1 MLKNYL
7 KIAFRNIVRHKLYS
21 TINISGLAVGMAC
34 CILILLWVQHELS
47 YDRFHENI
55 ENLYRVYQ
63 KQEYSG
69 DQVFHTDNTP
79 GPLAA
84 ELKNGYREV
93 INSTRFLYAGGKT
106 MRYGGKNYYESGLCF
121 ADPSFLDMFSFPLI
135 KGDKQS
141 ALKDPSS
148 IVMSNKMANK
158 YFGDENPIGKIIT
171 IDNSSDFRVTGVL
184 KDIPQNTH
192 LWYIDCIVPF
202 TQTKTLLNTN
212 TTLDR
217 WNRSWPRTYVLLQ
230 DGTSY
235 KKFEKKIAGVLK
247 KHLRFPVTLYLQP
260 VKNINLFTLTGE
272 ADNVVYIYIFSLIA
286 FFILLIGC
294 INFIN
299 LTTAMSKIRAKEV
312 GLRKTFG
319 AYKSNIISQ
328 FFIESILISLFA
340 FILALAL
347 IELFMPILSNLS
359 GVENNISLIRN
370 QSFIYIIF
378 AVVVLTSIMAG
389 TYPAIYFTSIQP
401 VKALKGIFIKGTQK
415 SVFRNIL
422 VIIQFT
428 ISIFLIISTMIIYK
442 QMSFIYGSDIG
453 YDKHNLIYLIM
464 LGDSNKRYETIKN
477 EFLKNP
483 YIFNVTSTS
492 RLPLSEGDSSS
503 SYIWEGKLANQSILF
518 NRLTVDNNYI
528 EAMGMQ
534 MASGRTFRQK
544 KRYSEEGAKE
554 YILNEESIRR
564 MEIESPIGKKF
575 GHGQEMDGTII
586 GIVKDFHFATLRE
599 EIEPLVIYV
608 SPEENQLILIR
619 ISPMKILE
627 TINYLESTW
636 QKINPSIPFSYNFL
650 DERIT
655 RLYSAEEQM
664 AKLIRYFALLAIFI
678 GSIGLYGLSS
688 FTTEQRTKEIGIRK
702 VFGASVP
709 RIIIMLYREFSK
721 LAIIASVIAWP
732 IAYVAM
738 KSWLQGFA
746 YRTTIGLMSF
756 ILSSAIV
763 LIIAIATVSY
773 RTLKAAYANPIEA
786 LRYE

>member
-1 MLKNYL
+1 
-7 KIAFRNIVRHKLYS
+7 
-21 TINISGLAVGMAC
+21 
-34 CILILLWVQHELS
+34 
-47 YDRFHENI
+47 
-55 ENLYRVYQ
+55 
-63 KQEYSG
+63 
-69 DQVFHTDNTP
+69 
-79 GPLAA
+79 
-84 ELKNGYREV
+84 
-93 INSTRFLYAGGKT
+93 
-106 MRYGGKNYYESGLCF
+106 
-121 ADPSFLDMFSFPLI
+121 
-135 KGDKQS
+135 
-141 ALKDPSS
+141 
-148 IVMSNKMANK
+148 
-158 YFGDENPIGKIIT
+158 
-171 IDNSSDFRVTGVL
+171 
-184 KDIPQNTH
+184 
-192 LWYIDCIVPF
+192 
-202 TQTKTLLNTN
+202 
-212 TTLDR
+212 
-217 WNRSWPRTYVLLQ
+217 
-230 DGTSY
+230 
-235 KKFEKKIAGVLK
+235 
-247 KHLRFPVTLYLQP
+247 
-260 VKNINLFTLTGE
+260 
-272 ADNVVYIYIFSLIA
+272 
-286 FFILLIGC
+286 
-294 INFIN
+294 
-299 LTTAMSKIRAKEV
+299 MSKIRAKEV

-347 IELFMPILSNLS
+347 IELFIPILSNLS

-428 ISIFLIISTMIIYK
+428 ICIFLIISTMTIYK
-442 QMSFIYGSDIG
+442 QMSFIYGSDLG
-453 YDKHNLIYLIM
+453 YDKHNLIYLFM
-464 LGDSNKRYETIKN
+464 LDDSYKRYETIKN

-544 KRYSEEGAKE
+544 KRYSEEGVKE
-554 YILNEESIRR
+554 YILNEEAIRR

-608 SPEENQLILIR
+608 SPEETQLILIR
-619 ISPMKILE
+619 ISPMKIPE

-636 QKINPSIPFSYNFL
+636 QKINPSIPCSYNFL

-664 AKLIRYFALLAIFI
+664 AKLFRYFALLAIFI

-688 FTTEQRTKEIGIRK
+688 FTTEQRTKEIGVRK